1 MEKWTIAL
9 IVVIILLVGFV
20 GYLFGTMNSGNFTL
34 NVSNKSNDSGI
45 ISNPQKITNTQK
57 TNTPR
62 NTTNGTKPQ
71 PGNNTTSLI

>member
-45 ISNPQKITNTQK
+45 SYTPQKITNTQK
-57 TNTPR
+57 TNTSR
-62 NTTNGTKPQ
+62 NTTNRTKPQ
-71 PGNNTTSLI
+71 PGNNTNRSI